1 VAVAKAKIV
10 VKMTAKRIKKFL
22 NYKNMKYDVDL
33 NIIII
38 YNKFVC

>member
-1 VAVAKAKIV
+1 MV
-10 VKMTAKRIKKFL
+10 TAKTKIAAKVEAKKIKKFL